1 MKKSE
6 EQLLGFLDEYYIE
19 NPAMGSGNVDIAIR
33 DLLTDLMHVALDNG
47 VDIRVRFE
55 DAAGGRVEYCHRCF
69 LGCKERQG

>member
-55 DAAGGRVEYCHRCF
+55 DAAEVYQQELDFKSITEH
-69 LGCKERQG
+69 

>member
-6 EQLLGFLDEYYIE
+6 EQLLGFIDEYYID
-19 NPAMGSGNVDIAIR
+19 NPAMGSGNIDIAIR

-55 DAAGGRVEYCHRCF
+55 DAATVYQEELDYKSMTEH
-69 LGCKERQG
+69 